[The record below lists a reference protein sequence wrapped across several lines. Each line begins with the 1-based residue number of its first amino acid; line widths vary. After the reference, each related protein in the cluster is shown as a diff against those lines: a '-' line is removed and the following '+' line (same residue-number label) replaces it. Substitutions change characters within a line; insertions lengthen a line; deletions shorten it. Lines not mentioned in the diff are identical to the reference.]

1 MEIKKCRIC
10 GFVPKDNGIDTF
22 RLYDDVFGISHT
34 CHTGNSRKHYTAIS
48 IYDETKERCIEI
60 WNKLNEEVK

>member
-10 GFVPKDNGIDTF
+10 GFVPKGYGIDTS
-22 RLYDDVFGISHT
+22 RIYDNIFVISHN
-34 CHTGNSRKHYTAIS
+34 CHTGKNRKYYTAIH
-48 IYDETKERCIEI
+48 IYGETEERCIEM

>member
-10 GFVPKDNGIDTF
+10 GFVPKYNGIDIS
-22 RLYDDVFGISHT
+22 RIYDDVFVISHN
-34 CHTGNSRKHYTAIS
+34 CYTGNNRKYYTAIHV
-48 IYDETKERCIEI
+48 YDETEERCIEM

>member
-10 GFVPKDNGIDTF
+10 GFSPKGNGIDTY
-22 RLYDDVFGISHT
+22 RIYDDIFVISHN
-34 CHTGNSRKHYTAIS
+34 CHTGSNRKYYTAIH
-48 IYDETKERCIEI
+48 IYGETEERCIEM

>member
-10 GFVPKDNGIDTF
+10 GFIPKDNGIDIF
-22 RLYDDVFGISHT
+22 RLYDDVFCISHI
-34 CHTGNSRKHYTAIS
+34 CHTGNNRKHCTAIS
-48 IYDETKERCIEI
+48 IYDENKERCIEI

>member
-22 RLYDDVFGISHT
+22 RIYDDIFVISHN
-34 CHTGNSRKHYTAIS
+34 CHTGNNSKYYTAIN
-48 IYDETKERCIEI
+48 IYDETEERCIEM